1 MRRLR
6 VQMTAVALMT
16 LTLLGGCGEAPYELT
31 EAEENVIV
39 NYAAHVVTK
48 YNSYQKEGLTYVDL
62 EAAGEETAAEQMV
75 AETQTQPDVQAETSG
90 DAQDN
95 ALTVPEYQSATLTDL
110 FGAPGLTV
118 DYVGA
123 RLANGYAKGG
133 YYALYPDAGNIYL
146 ILGVDITNSGETPIV
161 VDYLAKNAGFEVF
174 VNNEVSSKAE
184 TTILTEDFSTFASTL
199 GAGETRET
207 ILLFQVPETVTSLDT
222 LDLVVSAGDNCQI
235 ILENE

>member
-1 MRRLR
+1 MRKLR

-31 EAEENVIV
+31 EVEEDVIV

-48 YNSYQKEGLTYVDL
+48 YNSYQKEGLAYVDL
-62 EAAGEETAAEQMV
+62 EAAEEETAAEQMALE
-75 AETQTQPDVQAETSG
+75 AETQTDVPA
-90 DAQDN
+90 DAQAN
-95 ALTVPEYQSATLTDL
+95 VEENVLTVPEYESVTLTDL

-146 ILGVDITNSGETPIV
+146 IIGVDITNSGETPVV
-161 VDYLAKNAGFEVF
+161 VDYLAKDAKFEAY
-174 VNNEVSSKAE
+174 VNHEVVSKAE

-207 ILLFQVPETVTSLDT
+207 VLLFQVPETVTSLDA
-222 LDLVVSAGDNCQI
+222 LELVVSAGDNYQI